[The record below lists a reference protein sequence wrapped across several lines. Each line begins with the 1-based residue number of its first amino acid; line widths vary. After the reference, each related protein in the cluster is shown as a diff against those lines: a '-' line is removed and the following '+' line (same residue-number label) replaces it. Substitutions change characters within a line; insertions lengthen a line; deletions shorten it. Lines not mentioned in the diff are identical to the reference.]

1 MTGLRR
7 RIARSPTE
15 PNRTTNTEATRKLVG
30 LVKRATKN
38 GSEHGPLTQ
47 VEALI
52 TIDQEE
58 WVWQVVDRDVLEVL
72 SHRLVFE
79 SSAGKRREILMTAGI
94 DAAMDA
100 AARIVELDGG
110 CVLINNKNAGRPGRM
125 TAGRPADYRGAVGRY
140 EIVPE
145 AEPGVVAAGDPL
157 R

>member
-1 MTGLRR
+1 MPYGMHMTGLRR

-30 LVKRATKN
+30 LVERARKN
-38 GSEHGPLTQ
+38 GREQGPLAP

-52 TIDQEE
+52 TVDQEE

-94 DAAMDA
+94 DTAMDA
-100 AARIVELDGG
+100 ALS
-110 CVLINNKNAGRPGRM
+110 LIH
-125 TAGRPADYRGAVGRY
+125 
-140 EIVPE
+140 I
-145 AEPGVVAAGDPL
+145 
-157 R
+157 

>member
-15 PNRTTNTEATRKLVG
+15 PNRTTNTSHTKLVG
-30 LVKRATKN
+30 LVERAD
-38 GSEHGPLTQ
+38 EWQRAGPLP

-52 TIDQEE
+52 TVDQEE

-94 DAAMDA
+94 DTAMDA
-100 AARIVELDGG
+100 ASKIVELDGG
-110 CVLINNKNAGRPGRM
+110 CVLIE
-125 TAGRPADYRGAVGRY
+125 TL
-140 EIVPE
+140 
-145 AEPGVVAAGDPL
+145 DP
-157 R
+157 